1 MVRPFVAR
9 YRVILAV
16 LVILLLVVGL
26 SALIRGSARRPSW
39 GPSRWVLR
47 VPGGD
52 VNQGVERIA
61 AAILRQAQGTPGFQ
75 QGYPQMGHVE
85 TTPHPE
91 ESGVQVMHC
100 IPDALAG
107 GDGDPCILLSDRD
120 DFVRLQAVT
129 WPSEAAHMLAVY
141 VLPNSLFARV
151 DPVQNYVALDIFTF
165 SDYGL
170 GERTDAVI
178 RKALGDLP
186 AKEYRP

>member
-1 MVRPFVAR
+1 MRPFVAR

-26 SALIRGSARRPSW
+26 SALIYRSARRTSW

-47 VPGGD
+47 VPAGD
-52 VNQGVERIA
+52 VNQGAKSIA
-61 AAILRQAQGTPGFQ
+61 AAILRQAQGAPGFP
-75 QGYPQMGHVE
+75 QGYPQMGHIE
-85 TTPHPE
+85 TTPQPQE
-91 ESGVQVMHC
+91 TGVQVMHC

-129 WPSEAAHMLAVY
+129 WPSAAAHRLAIY
-141 VLPNSLFARV
+141 VLSNALFARV